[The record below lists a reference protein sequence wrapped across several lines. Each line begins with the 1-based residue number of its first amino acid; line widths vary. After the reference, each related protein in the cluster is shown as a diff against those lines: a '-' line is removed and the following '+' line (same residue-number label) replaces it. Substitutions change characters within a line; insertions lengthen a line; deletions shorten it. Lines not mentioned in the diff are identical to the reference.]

1 MPPWPMRREASAL
14 VTPSPRSSPAA
25 LQARL
30 HIPQTPPANPR
41 CGGRCPASTSTP
53 PKNVTRRGGS
63 SLLRRAVRLGRQ
75 VAESKK
81 QTHQK
86 QAARE
91 SHKAAME
98 EMVGP
103 VTETK
108 EQHLKRHDGGFRA
121 CARCHYYYKFGH
133 RWLSAHGHVKE
144 IARAGPRQSFAWL
157 AERPARWGGAWGLG
171 CKVCADAAARIVAGA
186 SAESQ
191 GGVCRRRLGTAW
203 ARFEVR
209 ASSLQAEHVR
219 QHQDHDVHKLAVLAW
234 LRPDEPV
241 QLNLQASSLSDD
253 QLLSG
258 SVPQPEDWLWRGSI
272 GA

>member
-1 MPPWPMRREASAL
+1 MRRAPWS
-14 VTPSPRSSPAA
+14 T
-25 LQARL
+25 
-30 HIPQTPPANPR
+30 
-41 CGGRCPASTSTP
+41 GG
-53 PKNVTRRGGS
+53 G
-63 SLLRRAVRLGRQ
+63 
-75 VAESKK
+75 K
-81 QTHQK
+81 QKTKTHQK

-108 EQHLKRHDGGFRA
+108 EQHLKRHDGGLRA
-121 CARCHYYYKFGH
+121 RPRCHFYKFGH

-144 IARAGPRQSFAWL
+144 TARAGPRQNFTWL

-171 CKVCADAAARIVAGA
+171 CKVCADAAARIVTGA

-219 QHQDHDVHKLAVLAW
+219 QHQDYDVHKLAVLEW

-241 QLNLQASSLSDD
+241 QLKLQASLSDD

-258 SVPQPEDWLWRGSI
+258 SVPQLEDWLWRGSI